1 MSLLSRTTLL
11 LLALLAIVVLT
22 TALAPPP
29 VYEHKVS
36 TRTHRLHCTHTD
48 QPH

>member
-1 MSLLSRTTLL
+1 MSLLSRTALL

-36 TRTHRLHCTHTD
+36 DELKYRQT
-48 QPH
+48 

>member
-1 MSLLSRTTLL
+1 MSLLPRTTLL
-11 LLALLAIVVLT
+11 LLSLLAIVVLT

-36 TRTHRLHCTHTD
+36 GELKYWQT
-48 QPH
+48 